1 MNYPHLTPLLLLKLA
16 TKSPRALVFA
26 PRFFSCLRA
35 TSCQAQKQEDRL
47 TNSTANEHAQ
57 LSTHLTGAGKAK
69 QAAKDA
75 SYGMVILAGG
85 LLVVATG
92 YYLISELFSRE
103 TPSGIYDESS
113 KMCLENFEV
122 REALGT
128 PIKVTA
134 ESGGRRVF
142 QIK

>member
-1 MNYPHLTPLLLLKLA
+1 MACRYLL
-16 TKSPRALVFA
+16 TKSPRLLVLS
-26 PRFFSCLRA
+26 PRAFSCYYQA
-35 TSCQAQKQEDRL
+35 SCQVQKQQQQHEDRL
-47 TNSTANEHAQ
+47 APSNQNEQ
-57 LSTHLTGAGKAK
+57 QVSTHLTGARKAK

-75 SYGMVILAGG
+75 SYGMIILAGG

-113 KMCLENFEV
+113 KLCLENFEV

>member
-1 MNYPHLTPLLLLKLA
+1 MG
-16 TKSPRALVFA
+16 KSPRVLLLGS
-26 PRFFSCLRA
+26 RSFSCLRA
-35 TSCQAQKQEDRL
+35 TCQVQKQEDRL
-47 TNSTANEHAQ
+47 THANENAHQ
-57 LSTHLTGAGKAK
+57 VSTHLTGARKAK

-75 SYGMVILAGG
+75 SYGMIILAGG

-92 YYLISELFSRE
+92 YYLINELFSRE

-113 KMCLENFEV
+113 KMCLENFDV